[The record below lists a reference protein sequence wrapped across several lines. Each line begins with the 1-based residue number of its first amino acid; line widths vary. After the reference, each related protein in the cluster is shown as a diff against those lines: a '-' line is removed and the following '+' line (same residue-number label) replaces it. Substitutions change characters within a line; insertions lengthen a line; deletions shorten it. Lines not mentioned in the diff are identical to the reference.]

1 MEKKFIKLTED
12 EFYERFNPIKN
23 HFYKNPEDCSYDGCM
38 FETYGQELDYITEL
52 INDGGKA
59 SVWTIEEVE
68 GRFYFVSGYHFVN
81 RFGYLVTNEP
91 VPENE
96 EYEVLLDTEVDEPKI
111 RKAKLVK
118 EITVIDPDTKGKVK
132 LTVYKS
138 ENGGMFA
145 MDSSFLDQC
154 YQDEIYSII
163 RDPFESEGN
172 LMLMEENSLTNY
184 INDVD
189 LPQD

>member
-1 MEKKFIKLTED
+1 MNLYPKMT
-12 EFYERFNPIKN
+12 
-23 HFYKNPEDCSYDGCM
+23 
-38 FETYGQELDYITEL
+38 
-52 INDGGKA
+52 
-59 SVWTIEEVE
+59 
-68 GRFYFVSGYHFVN
+68 
-81 RFGYLVTNEP
+81 
-91 VPENE
+91 

-154 YQDEIYSII
+154 YQDEIYPII

-172 LMLMEENSLTNY
+172 LMLVEENSLTNY